1 MLSGAGDGTKLTPL
15 IIVKSEKGKKAVLNL
30 RNLPYAKNKN
40 MLIYCNPNAW
50 CDKYIFSEWIFK
62 IFLKYQTALGEKYLL
77 IVD

>member
-1 MLSGAGDGTKLTPL
+1 M
-15 IIVKSEKGKKAVLNL
+15 LNL

-62 IFLKYQTALGEKYLL
+62 IFLKYQTDLGEKYPPT
-77 IVD
+77 VD